1 MHKFKYLDQSVR
13 MFLLEQDEKCSTAA
27 FEGESKS
34 LLCLTINLSTC
45 LLNQINRVVNLIQ
58 THHLKIKP
66 EHADDYGKQHNHL
79 SPKALLLP
87 MDSLGFYLADFP

>member
-1 MHKFKYLDQSVR
+1 ML
-13 MFLLEQDEKCSTAA
+13 LLEQDEKCSTAA
-27 FEGESKS
+27 FEGGSKS
-34 LLCLTINLSTC
+34 LWPLPYYQSQYLSP
-45 LLNQINRVVNLIQ
+45 QSDQGAVNLIQ

-66 EHADDYGKQHNHL
+66 EHTDGRGKQHNHL